1 MQKWLLLFLSFSSY
15 TKVIIFVH
23 FTFLQSKSFNYF
35 SCLAFSLLKLVFLF
49 ISYFFHTEV
58 VILNLFL
65 LFHAE
70 VAVFVHVTFFLVE
83 VVILVHFI
91 FLSCRSFCSH
101 SHFSFP
107 FILPRSH
114 ELLLLFILPT
124 SHAVILVH
132 FISLSCRGCSF
143 HSFDIVPVWKLL
155 LSFTLTCSHAEVVAL
170 VHFTFS
176 PCRSCYF
183 HPSHFPFMQ
192 KLLLLVILR
201 FSHAEVVLLS
211 QFKFLSGRRFLVRFI
226 VL

>member
-1 MQKWLLLFLSFSSY
+1 MPRFFVAKVGILVHFIFLSYRSCDPQSFP
-15 TKVIIFVH
+15 FVPCR
-23 FTFLQSKSFNYF
+23 
-35 SCLAFSLLKLVFLF
+35 SCCFRSC
-49 ISYFFHTEV
+49 H
-58 VILNLFL
+58 
-65 LFHAE
+65 
-70 VAVFVHVTFFLVE
+70 LVE

-107 FILPRSH
+107 FILPTSH

-124 SHAVILVH
+124 SHAAILVH

-183 HPSHFPFMQ
+183 HPFHFPFMQ